1 VSIDRRKFLAG
12 AALGTGGLV
21 AALSP
26 LKDLEGQSLDA
37 WLQSHFR
44 EMDAEEKKEVLER
57 LEAEAKEE
65 YGVEIK
71 IKDLPAR
78 EKTRFGYALNLG
90 VCVGCRRCAYACQKE
105 NNVSRRPG
113 MQYIRVLEMEKGGF
127 NLENSDHQYNP
138 ELVPEPGH
146 FYMPVQC
153 HQCSEAPCTR
163 VCPVKATWIEDDGI
177 IVVDYNWCIG
187 CRYCE
192 AACPYWAR
200 RFNFAKPSLPKEE
213 INPNTAYLSNRPR
226 SVGVI
231 EKCTFCLHRTREG
244 RYPACLEACPTGA
257 RAFGNLLDPKSE
269 IRYILKEKRVFLL
282 KEELGAEPNFFYYLD
297 A

>member
-1 VSIDRRKFLAG
+1 MSIDRRKFLAG

-90 VCVGCRRCAYACQKE
+90 VCVGSRRCAYACQKE

-163 VCPVKATWIEDDGI
+163 VRPVKATWIEDDGI

>member
-1 VSIDRRKFLAG
+1 MSIDRRKFLAG

-231 EKCTFCLHRTREG
+231 EKCTFCLHRTHEG